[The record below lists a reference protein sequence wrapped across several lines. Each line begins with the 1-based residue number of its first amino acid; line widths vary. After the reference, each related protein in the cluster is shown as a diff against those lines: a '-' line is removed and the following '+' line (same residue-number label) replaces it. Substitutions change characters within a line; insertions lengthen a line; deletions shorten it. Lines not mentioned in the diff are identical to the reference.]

1 MTEESKC
8 ICQGWETSVAN
19 STDQLAFAEFAIGE
33 INNKI
38 QASLLKSRGKGGT
51 YEKSRIVFGAC
62 QRLRVQNI
70 KNVKTRKTRDGTKA
84 TTMDVRVQS
93 SDLMDQ
99 EELITV
105 QVDLNFRNFGFTIH
119 HVFLLLQSF

>member
-1 MTEESKC
+1 M
-8 ICQGWETSVAN
+8 SVGN

-51 YEKSRIVFGAC
+51 NEKSRIVFGAC

-105 QVDLNFRNFGFTIH
+105 QVDLNFRNFGFTIQNYCCKA
-119 HVFLLLQSF
+119 FNP